1 MSRSKIRATGTIGGD
16 MPLFMARKLAE
27 TGRKPAWG
35 RWVILAAVLGIGV
48 WLYVSNTAGA
58 LLNL

>member
-16 MPLFMARKLAE
+16 MPLFIARKLAE
-27 TGRKPAWG
+27 TDRKPAWG
-35 RWVILAAVLGIGV
+35 RWAVMLGVLGLGV
-48 WLYVSNTAGA
+48 WLYASNTASA